1 MAYNTKDGKLS
12 KFGGA
17 LGYAT
22 GDYAVSVHAYV
33 FTLAECFM
41 NSKQPFIRFNNCS
54 AFAAAFFHKVSSDIQ
69 AAAKAV
75 WDKKSASANVAI
87 EVGTK
92 VQLDD
97 VSFVKVGIF

>member
-1 MAYNTKDGKLS
+1 MVGGDLAYNTKDGKLS

-54 AFAAAFFHKVSSDIQ
+54 AFVAALVSSDEE
-69 AAAKAV
+69 AFTA
-75 WDKKSASANVAI
+75 DYH
-87 EVGTK
+87 TK
-92 VQLDD
+92 
-97 VSFVKVGIF
+97 